1 MGLWTGRRASTRVGA
16 TVMSHLVATATGM
29 WTGCGGGLRF
39 CRSKRV
45 FLSSHF
51 NGQMHGVEIEDSND
65 LVAVLTIQSSC
76 VIWSSLNG

>member
-1 MGLWTGRRASTRVGA
+1 
-16 TVMSHLVATATGM
+16 MSHLVATATGM

-51 NGQMHGVEIEDSND
+51 NGQMHGVEIEDSNG
-65 LVAVLTIQSSC
+65 LVAALTIHQSSC
-76 VIWSSLNG
+76 VILAGGLGTPSTNENEIGPRQTFF